1 MTFGWD
7 GRIGWGARK
16 DIAFHACG
24 HAVARGRT
32 RQGLGMD
39 WSRILACVTGT
50 VDQELLYAGQV
61 QPYSELKCL
70 DP

>member
-1 MTFGWD
+1 
-7 GRIGWGARK
+7 
-16 DIAFHACG
+16 
-24 HAVARGRT
+24 
-32 RQGLGMD
+32 MD

-61 QPYSELKCL
+61 KPYSELKCL

>member
-1 MTFGWD
+1 
-7 GRIGWGARK
+7 
-16 DIAFHACG
+16 
-24 HAVARGRT
+24 
-32 RQGLGMD
+32 MD